1 MMERFKDTL
10 FVGVDQKSL
19 TCFFANDSLLFC
31 RTKLEEVN
39 TIQGIL
45 KVYEKASGQQI
56 NSDKTTLFFR
66 KSICESPKNSIK
78 VLLGVSEI
86 KQYEKYLG
94 LLVVVGKN
102 RRASLNYIKD
112 IVWGKLQGWKE
123 ELLSQ
128 ARKEVF
134 LKAVVQT
141 IPIFWM
147 GCFKLLLGLCGDIEM
162 LIRKFWWG
170 QCGE

>member
-1 MMERFKDTL
+1 MERFRDTL

-19 TCFFANDSLLFC
+19 TCSFVDNSFLFC
-31 RTKLEEVN
+31 RRKLEEVN

-56 NSDKTTLFFR
+56 NSDKITLLFGQ
-66 KSICESPKNSIK
+66 SVCESTKNSIK

-102 RRASLNYIKD
+102 WRTSLNYIKD

-123 ELLSQ
+123 KLLS
-128 ARKEVF
+128 
-134 LKAVVQT
+134 
-141 IPIFWM
+141 
-147 GCFKLLLGLCGDIEM
+147 
-162 LIRKFWWG
+162 
-170 QCGE
+170 